1 MRSVVIVHG
10 AWSGGWA
17 WRRVREGL
25 EHRGIRVF
33 TPTLTGVGE
42 RTHLAHPAVDLTLHI
57 QDIAAVLEY
66 EDLSDVVLVGHSYG
80 GMVITGVADKV
91 PERIGRLAYVDAFV
105 PTHGMA
111 AFDLMPPEAAKAM
124 REGAA
129 NEGNGWRIPPS
140 TPPADTSPEDIAW
153 ITPRRV
159 PQPMRT
165 FGQKLE
171 LKHKEP
177 RHPRSYIVCKRL
189 GAFDTFGPFARAA
202 KDDPAWQ
209 YHELDASHSPN
220 ITAPDALIELLAP
233 LAAD

>member
-25 EHRGIRVF
+25 GRRGIAAF

-42 RTHLAHPAVDLTLHI
+42 RVHLAHPAVDLTLHV
-57 QDIAAVLEY
+57 QDIAAVLEH

-91 PERIGRLAYVDAFV
+91 PERIGRLVYVDAFV
-105 PTHGMA
+105 PTHGT
-111 AFDLMPPEAAKAM
+111 AKAM
-124 REGAA
+124 RADAA
-129 NEGNGWRIPPS
+129 ADGNGWRIPPS
-140 TPPADTSPEDIAW
+140 TPPADTSPADLAW
-153 ITPRRV
+153 ITPRRA

-165 FGQKLE
+165 FSQKLE
-171 LKHKEP
+171 LKQREP
-177 RHPRSYIVCKRL
+177 RHPRSYIVCKRI
-189 GAFDTFGPFARAA
+189 GAFDTFGRFAAEA
-202 KDDPAWQ
+202 KGDPDWQ

-220 ITAPDALIELLAP
+220 ITAPDALIALLEP